1 MTFNTASILDFL
13 DWWSGELRAAWTS
26 LFAAKQAP
34 GPDWSI
40 ALCDDGIRVHR
51 KDAPEFQSQPLPV
64 DASADEIA
72 TAFGPETFGDRK
84 APATLPI
91 QRRALTIAIEI
102 RDGLF
107 LKRRLAARL
116 PVRQAR
122 AMAEL
127 DLLAS
132 TPLDSSQVH
141 ILFGADIGQ
150 GTDVRTGDDVSY
162 YVVKRKT
169 LKPAL
174 EALRQQ
180 IGGSNIAMFV
190 VDGDERIAVDR
201 LSMNAVRPNTAGRWR
216 RRHAFAALFVAAL
229 CTYGHVEWRYSRA
242 NARLDEQIEAV
253 EGKAREAR
261 AILNRRKAEL
271 AQIEKIRAERKAS
284 ASVVRTLGVLTDLLP
299 DSVWLTDLS
308 LRQKDLTISGFA
320 QSAADLIG
328 PIEAAPLFASPQF
341 ESPVTKVPGQDG
353 ERFTIAAKTESER

>member
-1 MTFNTASILDFL
+1 MKLNTNPLLDFF
-13 DWWSGELRAAWTS
+13 DWWAGELRSAWTN
-26 LFAAKQAP
+26 LFAAKHVP

-51 KDAPEFQSQPLPV
+51 KDAPEFQSQPLPI

-107 LKRRLAARL
+107 LKRRLAAQRL

-127 DLLAS
+127 DVLAS
-132 TPLDSSQVH
+132 TPLDPSQVH

-150 GTDVRTGDDVSY
+150 GTDARTGDDVSY
-162 YVVKRKT
+162 YVVKNKT

-174 EALRQQ
+174 EALRQ

-190 VDGDERIAVDR
+190 VDGGKRIAVDR
-201 LSMNAVRPNTAGRWR
+201 LSMNFVRPAAVGWL
-216 RRHAFAALFVAAL
+216 RRHHAVAALFVAAC

-261 AILNRRKAEL
+261 ALLNRRKAEL

-320 QSAADLIG
+320 QSAADLIA